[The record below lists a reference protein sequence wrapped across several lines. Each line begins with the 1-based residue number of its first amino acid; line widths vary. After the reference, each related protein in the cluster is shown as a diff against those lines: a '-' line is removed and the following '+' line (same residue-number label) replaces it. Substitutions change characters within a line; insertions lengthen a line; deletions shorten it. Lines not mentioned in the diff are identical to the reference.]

1 MHLFRERNVYKNP
14 LYTSRREGLHYMTD
28 INIENIVA
36 STQIADG
43 LDIERLADTILDSK
57 YDPEKFPGLVL
68 HIEKPKTAVLL
79 FSSGNAICTG
89 AKSLEEVDKAI
100 HEIINKIKNVGLPVS
115 ENPEIKTQNIVASS
129 DLKKELQLSSLAKAL
144 LAENAEYEP
153 KQFPGLVYRM
163 DNLGVVLLL
172 FSSGK
177 LVCTGAKKL
186 EDVTTA
192 IDTMKDKLS
201 SMGIL

>member
-1 MHLFRERNVYKNP
+1 
-14 LYTSRREGLHYMTD
+14 MTD

-43 LDIERLADTILDSK
+43 LDIRRLADAIPDSK

-89 AKSLEEVDKAI
+89 AKNMDEVDDAI
-100 HEIINKIKNVGLPVS
+100 NEVVSKIKSVGLS
-115 ENPEIKTQNIVASS
+115 AFEKPEIKTQNIVASS
-129 DLKKELQLSSLAKAL
+129 DLKKELQLSSVAKTL
-144 LAENAEYEP
+144 LLENVEYEP
-153 KQFPGLVYRM
+153 EQFPGLVYRM

-172 FSSGK
+172 FSSGR

-186 EDVTTA
+186 EDVATA

>member
-1 MHLFRERNVYKNP
+1 
-14 LYTSRREGLHYMTD
+14 MTN

-43 LDIERLADTILDSK
+43 LDIKRLADTIPDSK

-79 FSSGNAICTG
+79 FSTGNAICTG
-89 AKSLEEVDKAI
+89 AKNMEDVNDAINEVVS
-100 HEIINKIKNVGLPVS
+100 KIKGAGLFVS
-115 ENPEIKTQNIVASS
+115 GKRKIKTQNIVASS
-129 DLKKELQLSSLAKAL
+129 DLKKELKLSSLAKAL
-144 LAENAEYEP
+144 LPENAEYEP

-163 DNLGVVLLL
+163 DNLGAVLLL

-186 EDVTTA
+186 EDATTA

>member
-1 MHLFRERNVYKNP
+1 
-14 LYTSRREGLHYMTD
+14 MTD
-28 INIENIVA
+28 MNIENIVA

-43 LDIERLADTILDSK
+43 LDIKHLADTIIDSK

-89 AKSLEEVDKAI
+89 AKSLEEVDEAI
-100 HEIINKIKNVGLPVS
+100 HEITNKLKIVGVS
-115 ENPEIKTQNIVASS
+115 VCENPEIKTQNIVASS

-144 LAENAEYEP
+144 LSENAEYAPE
-153 KQFPGLVYRM
+153 QFPGLVYRM
-163 DNLGVVLLL
+163 DDLGAVLLL

-177 LVCTGAKKL
+177 IVCTGAKKL
-186 EDVTTA
+186 EDATTA

-201 SMGIL
+201 SIGIL

>member
-1 MHLFRERNVYKNP
+1 
-14 LYTSRREGLHYMTD
+14 MTD
-28 INIENIVA
+28 MNIENIVA

-43 LDIERLADTILDSK
+43 LDIRRLADALPNSK

-79 FSSGNAICTG
+79 FSSGNIICTG
-89 AKSLEEVDKAI
+89 AKNMEEVNEAI
-100 HEIINKIKNVGLPVS
+100 HEIISKIKSVGIPVS
-115 ENPEIKTQNIVASS
+115 EKPEIKTQNIVASS
-129 DLKKELQLSSLAKAL
+129 DLKKELQLSSVAKTL
-144 LAENAEYEP
+144 LLENVEYEP
-153 KQFPGLVYRM
+153 EQFPGLIYRM

-172 FSSGK
+172 FSSGR
-177 LVCTGAKKL
+177 LVCTGAKKM
-186 EDVTTA
+186 EDVSAA

>member
-1 MHLFRERNVYKNP
+1 
-14 LYTSRREGLHYMTD
+14 MTD

-43 LDIERLADTILDSK
+43 LDIKRLADALPDSK

-89 AKSLEEVDKAI
+89 AKSLEEVDEAI
-100 HEIINKIKNVGLPVS
+100 HEIINKIKNVGLPVF

-129 DLKKELQLSSLAKAL
+129 DLKKEFQLNSLAKSL
-144 LAENAEYEP
+144 LLENVEYEP
-153 KQFPGLVYRM
+153 EQFPGLVYRM

-186 EDVTTA
+186 EDVTAA